1 MRGKDREREDFAL
14 YISLSFPTLL
24 LLFLFSMIPM
34 TTAAAVSETMVVMVL
49 LVVLP
54 LRIQTARVFLCK
66 KIVVLTLNYCFT
78 L

>member
-1 MRGKDREREDFAL
+1 
-14 YISLSFPTLL
+14 
-24 LLFLFSMIPM
+24 MILM
-34 TTAAAVSETMVVMVL
+34 TTASAVSETMVVMVL

>member
-1 MRGKDREREDFAL
+1 MRSKDREREDFAL

-24 LLFLFSMIPM
+24 LLFLFSMILM
-34 TTAAAVSETMVVMVL
+34 TTAAAVPETMAVMVL